1 VVRFS
6 GGKRRHGGAMRRAV
20 TIRIGRLGDV
30 CDIVTTH
37 HPGSA
42 RSFHRSPPRGSR
54 CRRGWPWCPRVSR
67 GITKR
72 DEPLPTVAKS
82 IGAAE
87 TGPVAPSRGESRERG
102 TPRRGCELLY
112 VEYRDGAPRYL
123 IPAPT
128 PRTRLC
134 GGRAPCGGGN
144 ITFPRHQIFAAS
156 PPIFE
161 AFFLARA
168 RLGGVDSGAGVRWMT
183 ARFNK

>member
-1 VVRFS
+1 MRRCRGSFS

-42 RSFHRSPPRGSR
+42 RSSHRSPPRGSR

-144 ITFPRHQIFAAS
+144 ISRDIKFLLRALRYLRR
-156 PPIFE
+156 
-161 AFFLARA
+161 FFWQELAW
-168 RLGGVDSGAGVRWMT
+168 VKSTTVRVYDG
-183 ARFNK
+183 